1 MSLNQG
7 VRLAPSPLG
16 SHAGRVE
23 VKYNGRWGT
32 VCDQGWNNLDGTV
45 VCEYVI
51 NNNNHNYIITYISYV
66 CTVVLINAAHL
77 YIRISSF

>member
-1 MSLNQG
+1 MIFKIHLFDITAEPVSLNQG

-32 VCDQGWNNLDGTV
+32 VCDQSWNNIDGTV

-51 NNNNHNYIITYISYV
+51 NNMLV
-66 CTVVLINAAHL
+66 QLIC
-77 YIRISSF
+77 I